1 MPQAF
6 MFASLALLSSQ
17 ACAALPAHAA
27 HKVEDRLATLAA
39 KQFQWDQYEVM
50 QLSGMPSYVKF
61 FTSVDP
67 VIEAARALAV
77 HTDIFQRMLTFKN
90 KIVLSG
96 LEPDWHWLAEIE
108 TSPYGS
114 RGYVS
119 ALYVDAGGA
128 NPATTGADDSFQWLP
143 AGAARRFSL
152 RSVENSNTVIQHV
165 YSVALAPDELFAYVG
180 RRLRG
185 EGWAQDPAFAAYE
198 SNSWRRKDARI
209 MLFTQLNADGTSL
222 FVHYIE

>member
-1 MPQAF
+1 MQQAF

-50 QLSGMPSYVKF
+50 QLSGTPSYVKS
-61 FTSVDP
+61 FTSADP
-67 VIEAARALAV
+67 AIEAAQALAV

-108 TSPYGS
+108 ASPDGS

-119 ALYVDAGGA
+119 ALYVDAKGA
-128 NPATTGADDSFQWLP
+128 NPTTSGADRSFQWLP

-152 RSVENSNTVIQHV
+152 HSSENSNTVIQHV
-165 YSVALAPDELFAYVG
+165 YSIALPPDKIFAYVG

-185 EGWAQDPAFAAYE
+185 EGWAQDPTFTAYE
-198 SNSWRRKDARI
+198 SGSWRRKNARI
-209 MLFTQLNADGTSL
+209 MLFPQVNADGTSL